1 MTTKNSDAIRAELEL
16 LKRGGLVQP
25 ADVVARASDPESAMH
40 SWFEWDDT
48 EAAQQH
54 RIWQARQLLRVFVT
68 VESRDN
74 KPVRAFVSLGSDRY
88 GAGGYRAMAEVL
100 SDEELRAQL
109 LADAVKELRSAE
121 RKYRQLQELSGVWSA
136 LDDVEGKDAMKPA
149 A

>member
-1 MTTKNSDAIRAELEL
+1 MSVSNEAIRKELEE
-16 LKRGGLVQP
+16 LKASGVIQP
-25 ADVVARASDPESAMH
+25 ADVVAKAANPDSAMH

-68 VESRDN
+68 VETKDST
-74 KPVRAFVSLGSDRY
+74 PVRAFVSLGTDRY
-88 GAGGYRAMAEVL
+88 GEGGYRALADVL

-109 LADAVKELRSAE
+109 LADAIRELRSSE
-121 RKYRQLQELSGVWSA
+121 KKYRQLRELSSVWSA
-136 LDDVEGKDAMKPA
+136 LDEVEGKDAVKPA

>member
-1 MTTKNSDAIRAELEL
+1 MNNDAIREELER
-16 LKRGGLVQP
+16 LKAEGIIRP
-25 ADVVARASDPESAMH
+25 ADVVAKAANPNSAMH

-68 VESRDN
+68 VEAKDSA
-74 KPVRAFVSLGSDRY
+74 PMRAFVSLGSDRH
-88 GAGGYRAMAEVL
+88 GAGGYRALADVL
-100 SDEELRAQL
+100 SNEALRAQL
-109 LADAVKELRSAE
+109 LADAIKDLRSSE

-136 LDDVEGKDAMKPA
+136 LEKVESKDAVTPA